1 MIRSL
6 VESATRNSVDGIY
19 DTELVNSLAISG
31 RSEAIKEIVED
42 NSADTRLGYFLNQR
56 IYDLQNLFIVLFC

>member
-19 DTELVNSLAISG
+19 DAELVHSLAKSV
-31 RSEAIKEIVED
+31 RSEAMKKPFKISQRMHQIEH
-42 NSADTRLGYFLNQR
+42 FLNQR